1 MRLVR
6 RALLLVACL
15 GPVSACE
22 KCGEA
27 PNKPADAGPEAAAAP
42 PSASSSAKPEAPKD
56 ASADVVT
63 RDAVDAAPT
72 DAGASACKLLYGPAE
87 QPFRGP
93 AAIVPSPNLLQLVT
107 NEAGRPRVHGV
118 PITPPNVLVPP
129 PPKPMSFAGMRWPPC
144 EVANKYV
151 YCQAPGGIVT
161 RSLLASG
168 AETKEIAKSK
178 NGTRIAAS
186 AIGKDHAVVA
196 WLEAHH
202 TTEGVMLQAFAAID
216 DGAPFR
222 LSDEGSG
229 ATQLRLVARGEQALA
244 VYIDTRTAMVPIH
257 ARPIAAKGALADE
270 VVFVGGPP
278 ERGIDFAIAQSSR
291 GTFVL
296 LPTARDSTEFGMA
309 AIAVPDP
316 PKHDVGAVWSM
327 YPNGL
332 DPAPIEATTNDPKGS
347 LVARV
352 LPRERA
358 PGSPRIIELGR
369 VDEKGAF
376 TSLGGIADGRHV
388 TDIAMA
394 NDAFGTTWILYGDSN
409 STWLQRRVCPA
420 P

>member
-1 MRLVR
+1 M
-6 RALLLVACL
+6 
-15 GPVSACE
+15 
-22 KCGEA
+22 
-27 PNKPADAGPEAAAAP
+27 
-42 PSASSSAKPEAPKD
+42 
-56 ASADVVT
+56 T
-63 RDAVDAAPT
+63 AVFDAAPI

-93 AAIVPSPNLLQLVT
+93 AAIVPTANLLQLVT
-107 NEAGRPRVHGV
+107 NETGRPRIQGV
-118 PITPPNVLVPP
+118 PIAPPNAPAPP
-129 PPKPMSFAGMRWPPC
+129 ALKPMSFTGVRWPPC

-151 YCQAPGGIVT
+151 YCQGPGGIVT

-168 AETKEIAKSK
+168 TETKEIAKSK
-178 NGTRIAAS
+178 NGTRIAA
-186 AIGKDHAVVA
+186 APIGKEHAVVA
-196 WLEAHH
+196 WLESHQ

-222 LSDEGSG
+222 LSDDGSG

-244 VYIDTRTAMVPIH
+244 VYIDTRTAMVPVH
-257 ARPIAAKGALADE
+257 ARPISAKGPGADE
-270 VVFVGGPP
+270 VIYVGGPP
-278 ERGIDFAIAQSSR
+278 ERGIDFAIAHASQ

-296 LPTARDSTEFGMA
+296 LPTAKDSIEFGMA
-309 AIAVPDP
+309 AIPVPDP

-332 DPAPIEATTNDPKGS
+332 DPAPIEATTNEAKGS
-347 LVARV
+347 IIARV

-394 NDAFGTTWILYGDSN
+394 NDSFGTTWILYGDSN
-409 STWLQRRVCPA
+409 NTWLERRACPA